1 MPPLLF
7 YAFPPLLVLYPISY
21 VLHLARILLPLRPK
35 RTPLLKDGK
44 QVLAQGGLAVSLEGA
59 EHILNAE
66 DILVWEKHRVAIVS
80 SDPGR
85 PVYDPLLAPG
95 SQSAPQAR
103 LVAYDLESRR
113 TGVIKMAGWPK
124 GRYLHMLGIGLC
136 DNEDGTTIL
145 AAANFGNGLDG
156 TVEVFRLDYDAAAP
170 SSVEAI
176 TATYLHTLAHP
187 DLTFP
192 NAVVPLSAESVLVTN
207 SLGRPVSKSIAL
219 AKAEMGLALPLS
231 YALLV
236 TLDPKAKQPTEDDP
250 SVPRTTATSRV
261 WAKRFAMAN
270 GLDLSPDGR
279 VALVASCTGCEL
291 HVYDVDPP
299 LRPGSTT
306 PADIAHAKFT
316 YRDAIPVGFAIDNL
330 SAVLDPPTEDNGN
343 YYFLGAGHP
352 SLVDYSACAKAKGTS
367 KLSQSRV
374 IAIKVPQKA
383 PPTGLFKS
391 AYLEL
396 HRLFTRVDPRTTTI
410 FEDDGTEFGTSS
422 TGVSFRAKDGATD
435 LLVVGLWERRGTL
448 HLSNVAL

>member
-1 MPPLLF
+1 M
-7 YAFPPLLVLYPISY
+7 
-21 VLHLARILLPLRPK
+21 
-35 RTPLLKDGK
+35 
-44 QVLAQGGLAVSLEGA
+44 SLEGS

-66 DILVWEKHRVAIVS
+66 DILVWEKQRVAIVS

-113 TGVIKMAGWPK
+113 TGVVRMVDWPE

-145 AAANFGNGLDG
+145 AAANFGNGPGG
-156 TVEVFRLDYDAAAP
+156 TVEVFRLDYDATAP
-170 SSVEAI
+170 SSVDAV

-207 SLGRPVSKSIAL
+207 SLGGPLPSSIAL
-219 AKAEMGLALPLS
+219 ARAEMSLAMPLS

-236 TLDPKAKQPTEDDP
+236 TRDPKAKQPTANDP
-250 SVPRTTATSRV
+250 TVPRTTATSRV
-261 WAKRFAMAN
+261 WARGLAMAN
-270 GLDLSPDGR
+270 GLHLSHDGR

-291 HVYDVDPP
+291 HVYDVNPP
-299 LRPGSTT
+299 LRPGSTN

-316 YRDAIPVGFAIDNL
+316 YREAMPVGFAIDNL
-330 SAVLDPPTEDNGN
+330 SAVLDPPAGDDGN

-352 SLVDYSACAKAKGTS
+352 SLVDYSACAETKGKG

-383 PPTGLFKS
+383 PTTGLFTS

-396 HRLFTRVDPRTTTI
+396 HRLFTRVDPRTKTI

-422 TGVSFRAKDGATD
+422 TGVSFRAKDGATNV
-435 LLVVGLWERRGTL
+435 LVVGLWERRGTL